1 MSVWLFLGLA
11 FVAAN
16 LPWLSE
22 RTFFIFFH
30 SGVKPEFVRLM
41 EWLVFYCGFVLLG
54 LGFERMYN
62 GEIYSQDW
70 EFYAV
75 TALLF
80 VVFAIPG
87 FIYHH
92 DLKRHL
98 RGAGKP

>member
-54 LGFERMYN
+54 
-62 GEIYSQDW
+62 
-70 EFYAV
+70 
-75 TALLF
+75 
-80 VVFAIPG
+80 PG
-87 FIYHH
+87 F
-92 DLKRHL
+92 
-98 RGAGKP
+98 